1 MKTLAI
7 LPVKR
12 YARAKQ
18 RLAPERDNDAR
29 AALAEAMVRD
39 VLRAVARVEDL
50 DGLILV
56 TQEPR
61 AAALGSPFGAVVVQ
75 DPTEEGQ
82 SEAATLGVAR
92 ARELGAA
99 RVLLLPGDCPA
110 LDPGEVDGLLRAHT
124 TSPSVVIVPD
134 RHGSG
139 TNALLLTPP
148 DVIAPAFGPG
158 SFTRHREAAERA
170 GVLLAVDGPPS
181 IVLDIDTGGDLAALR
196 EAREGKPPL
205 GTLIALDSLERG
217 EGVAFTGG

>member
-1 MKTLAI
+1 MKTLGI

-12 YARAKQ
+12 FSRAKQ
-18 RLAPERDNDAR
+18 RLAPELDNDAR

-50 DGLILV
+50 AGLVLV

-61 AAALGSPFGAVVVQ
+61 AAALGPPFGAVVVR
-75 DPTEEGQ
+75 DPDEEGQ
-82 SEAATLGVAR
+82 SQAASLGVAR

-110 LDPGEVDGLLRAHT
+110 LEPGEVDALLRAHT
-124 TSPSVVIVPD
+124 DSPSVVIVPD

-139 TNALLLTPP
+139 TNALLLSPP

-158 SFTRHREAAERA
+158 SFTRHREAAQRA
-170 GVLLAVDGPPS
+170 GVPFAVDGPPS

-196 EAREGKPPL
+196 EARVGQPPL

-217 EGVAFTGG
+217 ERVVFAGG

>member
-18 RLAPERDNDAR
+18 RLAPELDNDAR

-39 VLRAVARVEDL
+39 VLRALARVEDL
-50 DGLILV
+50 AGLILV

-61 AAALGSPFGAVVVQ
+61 AAALGPAFGAVVVG
-75 DPTEEGQ
+75 DPDEEGQ
-82 SEAATLGVAR
+82 SEAAGLGIAR
-92 ARELGAA
+92 ARQLGAE

-110 LDPGEVDGLLRAHT
+110 LEPGEVDALLRAHT
-124 TSPSVVIVPD
+124 GSPSVVIVPD

-139 TNALLLTPP
+139 TNALLLSPP
-148 DVIAPAFGPG
+148 EVIAPAFGPG
-158 SFTRHREAAERA
+158 SFTRHREAAQLA
-170 GVLLAVDGPPS
+170 GVSLVVDGPPS

-196 EAREGKPPL
+196 EARERLPPL

-217 EGVAFTGG
+217 EGVAFAGG

>member
-75 DPTEEGQ
+75 DPNEEGQ
-82 SEAATLGVAR
+82 GEAATLGVAR